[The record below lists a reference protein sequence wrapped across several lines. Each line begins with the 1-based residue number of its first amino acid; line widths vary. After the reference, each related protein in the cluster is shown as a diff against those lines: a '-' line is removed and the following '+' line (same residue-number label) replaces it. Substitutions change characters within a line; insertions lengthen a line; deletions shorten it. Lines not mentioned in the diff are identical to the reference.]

1 MYLSIFLK
9 FKIDNVMN
17 YNQNK
22 LAKETLSNI
31 FLSKLLKI
39 NWLIFLSVIIL
50 GFVGIASLYSASG
63 GSWEPWAKNHAIR
76 LIFGC
81 ILMLILA
88 LIPPKFFLKLSLI
101 SFILGITALILVK
114 FIGTGNVQ
122 RWITISGFNFQPSE
136 FMKLALI
143 LILGKYFDHISRIK
157 LENLT
162 TYLIPLFLILLP
174 GFLVIS
180 QPDLGTGLTI
190 ILLGL
195 AILFFIGIS
204 IKFVIVCF
212 LLCASSVPF
221 IWNQLYDYQKNR
233 ILVFLNPEMDSLGSG
248 YQIIQS
254 KIAIGSGG
262 AFGKG
267 YLLGSQSR
275 LNYLPEKHTDFI
287 FTLISE
293 EFGFLG
299 SISII
304 LVFCFLIISIMKI
317 SFKVVPL
324 FSKVV
329 VFGIGFL
336 LFLYL
341 SLNIGMVCG
350 LLPVVGAPLPLI
362 SYGGTSLLTVLIGVG
377 IVLSINIHDKKIL

>member
-1 MYLSIFLK
+1 
-9 FKIDNVMN
+9 MN
-17 YNQNK
+17 YKLNK
-22 LAKETLSNI
+22 FSEKS
-31 FLSKLLKI
+31 FSSKFFSKLSKL
-39 NWLIFLSVIIL
+39 NFLIIASVILL
-50 GFVGIASLYSASG
+50 GFVGVASLYSAAG
-63 GSWEPWAKNHAIR
+63 GYWDPWAQNHLIR
-76 LIFGC
+76 LIFG
-81 ILMLILA
+81 IFLMLILA
-88 LIPPKFFLKLSLI
+88 FLPHDIFFKLSVL
-101 SFILGITALILVK
+101 SFIIGILSLILVK

-122 RWITISGFNFQPSE
+122 RWITLGGINFQPSE
-136 FMKLALI
+136 AMKLALI
-143 LILGKYFDHISRIK
+143 LILARYFDHISRIELYK
-157 LENLT
+157 LK
-162 TYLIPLFLILLP
+162 TYVLPICFILLP

-195 AILFFIGIS
+195 AILFFVGIS
-204 IKFVIVCF
+204 IKFVILCF
-212 LLCASSVPF
+212 ILLASSIPF
-221 IWNQLYDYQKNR
+221 IWNQLYDYQKDR
-233 ILVFLNPEMDSLGSG
+233 ILVFLNPEIDSLGSG

-262 AFGKG
+262 FFGKG

-304 LVFCFLIISIMKI
+304 FIFCVLIISIMKI
-317 SFKVVPL
+317 SFRVKSL
-324 FSKVV
+324 FSKIVT
-329 VFGIGFL
+329 FGIGFL

-362 SYGGTSLLTVLIGVG
+362 SYGGTSLLTVLIGLG
-377 IVLSINIHDKKIL
+377 IVLSTSIHDKEFL

>member
-1 MYLSIFLK
+1 MNYKLNKFSEKSFSYMFFSKLSKINLIIILSIIL
-9 FKIDNVMN
+9 
-17 YNQNK
+17 
-22 LAKETLSNI
+22 
-31 FLSKLLKI
+31 
-39 NWLIFLSVIIL
+39 L
-50 GFVGIASLYSASG
+50 GFVGVASLYSAAG
-63 GSWEPWAKNHAIR
+63 GYWDPWAKNHLIR
-76 LIFGC
+76 LIFGMC
-81 ILMLILA
+81 LMLILA
-88 LIPPKFFLKLSLI
+88 FLPQDIFFKLSVFSFLI
-101 SFILGITALILVK
+101 GILSLILVK

-122 RWITISGFNFQPSE
+122 RWITLGGINFQPSE
-136 FMKLALI
+136 AMKLALI
-143 LILGKYFDHISRIK
+143 LILARYFDHISRIELDK
-157 LENLT
+157 LK
-162 TYLIPLFLILLP
+162 TYILPIFLILLP

-195 AILFFIGIS
+195 AILFFVGIS
-204 IKFVIVCF
+204 MKFVILCF
-212 LLCASSVPF
+212 ILLASSIPF
-221 IWNQLYDYQKNR
+221 IWNQLYDYQKDR
-233 ILVFLNPEMDSLGSG
+233 ILVFLNPEIDSLGSG

-262 AFGKG
+262 LFGKG

-293 EFGFLG
+293 ELGFLG

-304 LVFCFLIISIMKI
+304 LIFCILITSIMKI
-317 SFKVVPL
+317 SFRVKSL
-324 FSKVV
+324 FSKIVT
-329 VFGIGFL
+329 FGIGFL

-362 SYGGTSLLTVLIGVG
+362 SYGGTSLLTVLIASG
-377 IVLSINIHDKKIL
+377 IVLNIDIHDKEIV

>member
-1 MYLSIFLK
+1 MNYSNKFSEESFSSIFFLK
-9 FKIDNVMN
+9 
-17 YNQNK
+17 
-22 LAKETLSNI
+22 
-31 FLSKLLKI
+31 LSKLNL
-39 NWLIFLSVIIL
+39 LIIMCVILL
-50 GFVGIASLYSASG
+50 GLVGVASLYSAAG
-63 GSWEPWAKNHAIR
+63 GNWDPWARNHLIR
-76 LIFGC
+76 LIFG
-81 ILMLILA
+81 IFLMLILA
-88 LIPPKFFLKLSLI
+88 FLPHKIFFQLSVV
-101 SFILGITALILVK
+101 SFIIGILGLILVK

-122 RWITISGFNFQPSE
+122 RWITIGGINIQPSE
-136 FMKLALI
+136 AMKIALI
-143 LILGKYFDHISRIK
+143 LSLASYFDHVSRIELDK
-157 LENLT
+157 LKS
-162 TYLIPLFLILLP
+162 YVIPLFIILLP

-195 AILFFIGIS
+195 AILFFVGIS
-204 IKFVIVCF
+204 IKFVLICF
-212 LLCASSVPF
+212 ILLASSVPF
-221 IWNQLYDYQKNR
+221 IWNKLYDYQKDR
-233 ILVFLNPEMDSLGSG
+233 ILVFLNPELDSLGSG

-262 AFGKG
+262 IFGKG

-293 EFGFLG
+293 ELGFLG

-304 LVFCFLIISIMKI
+304 LIFCILITSIIKI
-317 SFKVVPL
+317 SFRVKSL
-324 FSKVV
+324 FSKIVT
-329 VFGIGFL
+329 FGIGFL

-377 IVLSINIHDKKIL
+377 IVLSINIHDREVL

>member
-1 MYLSIFLK
+1 
-9 FKIDNVMN
+9 MN
-17 YNQNK
+17 YK
-22 LAKETLSNI
+22 LKKFSEESFGSIL
-31 FLSKLLKI
+31 FSKLFKL
-39 NWLIFLSVIIL
+39 NLLIIISVILL
-50 GFVGIASLYSASG
+50 GLVGVASLYSAAG
-63 GSWEPWAKNHAIR
+63 GDWDPWARNHLIR
-76 LIFGC
+76 LIFG
-81 ILMLILA
+81 IFIMLSLA
-88 LIPPKFFLKLSLI
+88 LLPHEIFFKLSVV
-101 SFILGITALILVK
+101 SFIIGILSLILVK

-122 RWITISGFNFQPSE
+122 RWISFGGMNFQPSE
-136 FMKLALI
+136 AMKIALI
-143 LILGKYFDHISRIK
+143 LVLAKYFDHVSKIELDK
-157 LENLT
+157 LKSYIL
-162 TYLIPLFLILLP
+162 PLFLILLP

-195 AILFFIGIS
+195 AILFFVGIS
-204 IKFVIVCF
+204 MKFVILCF
-212 LLCASSVPF
+212 VLLASSVPF
-221 IWNQLYDYQKNR
+221 IWNQLYDYQKDR
-233 ILVFLNPEMDSLGSG
+233 ILVFLNPELDSLGSG

-262 AFGKG
+262 IFGKG

-293 EFGFLG
+293 ELGFLG
-299 SISII
+299 SILII
-304 LVFCFLIISIMKI
+304 LIFCILIVSIFKI
-317 SFKVVPL
+317 SFSVKSL
-324 FSKVV
+324 FSKIIT
-329 VFGIGFL
+329 FGIGFL

-377 IVLSINIHDKKIL
+377 IVLSIDINDKEVL

>member
-1 MYLSIFLK
+1 MNYKLNKFSEKSFGSIFFSK
-9 FKIDNVMN
+9 
-17 YNQNK
+17 
-22 LAKETLSNI
+22 
-31 FLSKLLKI
+31 LSKL
-39 NWLIFLSVIIL
+39 NFLIIASVILL
-50 GFVGIASLYSASG
+50 GFVGVASLYSAAG
-63 GSWEPWAKNHAIR
+63 GYWDPWAQNHLIR
-76 LIFGC
+76 LIFG
-81 ILMLILA
+81 IFLMLILA
-88 LIPPKFFLKLSLI
+88 FLPHDIFFKLSVL
-101 SFILGITALILVK
+101 SFVIGILSLILVK

-122 RWITISGFNFQPSE
+122 RWITLGGINFQPSE
-136 FMKLALI
+136 AMKLALI
-143 LILGKYFDHISRIK
+143 LILARYFDHISRIELYK
-157 LENLT
+157 LK
-162 TYLIPLFLILLP
+162 TYVLPICLILLP

-195 AILFFIGIS
+195 AILFFVGIS
-204 IKFVIVCF
+204 IKFVILCF
-212 LLCASSVPF
+212 ILLASSIPF
-221 IWNQLYDYQKNR
+221 IWNQLYDYQKDR
-233 ILVFLNPEMDSLGSG
+233 ILVFLNPEIDSLGSG

-262 AFGKG
+262 FFGKG

-293 EFGFLG
+293 ELGFLG

-304 LVFCFLIISIMKI
+304 LIFCILIISIMKI
-317 SFKVVPL
+317 SFRVKSL
-324 FSKVV
+324 FSKIVT
-329 VFGIGFL
+329 FGIGFL

-362 SYGGTSLLTVLIGVG
+362 SYGGTSLLTVLIGLG
-377 IVLSINIHDKKIL
+377 IVLSISIHDKEIL

>member
-1 MYLSIFLK
+1 MNYNSNKFSEKTLSSIFLL
-9 FKIDNVMN
+9 
-17 YNQNK
+17 K
-22 LAKETLSNI
+22 LS
-31 FLSKLLKI
+31 KI
-39 NWLIFLSVIIL
+39 NWLIIFCVIIL
-50 GFVGIASLYSASG
+50 GFVGVTSLYSASG
-63 GSWEPWAKNHAIR
+63 GNWEPWAKNHLLR
-76 LIFGC
+76 LSFGI
-81 ILMLILA
+81 ILMLIIA
-88 LIPPKFFLKLSLI
+88 FIPPKFFFKFSVM
-101 SFILGITALILVK
+101 SFCLGILLLIFVK

-122 RWITISGFNFQPSE
+122 RWITISGINFQPSE

-143 LILGKYFDHISRIK
+143 LILGKYFDHISRVQLEK
-157 LENLT
+157 LN
-162 TYLIPLFLILLP
+162 TYIIPLCLIILP

-195 AILFFIGIS
+195 AILFFVGIS
-204 IKFVIVCF
+204 MKFVIICF
-212 LLCASSVPF
+212 LLVTLSIPF

-262 AFGKG
+262 FFGKG

-293 EFGFLG
+293 ELGFLG

-304 LVFCFLIISIMKI
+304 LVFCILIISIMKI

-336 LFLYL
+336 FFLYL

-362 SYGGTSLLTVLIGVG
+362 SYGGTSLLTVLIGIG
-377 IVLSINIHDKKIL
+377 IVLSINIHDKNIM

>member
-1 MYLSIFLK
+1 
-9 FKIDNVMN
+9 MN
-17 YNQNK
+17 YKLNK
-22 LAKETLSNI
+22 FSEKTFNTI
-31 FLSKLLKI
+31 FLSKLVKL
-39 NWLIFLSVIIL
+39 NWIILLCIILL
-50 GFVGIASLYSASG
+50 GFVGVASLYSAAG
-63 GSWEPWAKNHAIR
+63 GSWDPWASNHLVR
-76 LIFGC
+76 LIFGIC
-81 ILMLILA
+81 LMLILA
-88 LIPPKFFLKLSLI
+88 FLPHDIFIKFSILSF
-101 SFILGITALILVK
+101 FIGIFSLILVK

-122 RWITISGFNFQPSE
+122 RWITISGINFQPSE
-136 FMKLALI
+136 LMKLALI
-143 LILGKYFDHISRIK
+143 LTLARYFDHVSKIQLDK
-157 LENLT
+157 LT
-162 TYLIPLFLILLP
+162 TYILPLFLIFFP

-195 AILFFIGIS
+195 SILFFVGIS
-204 IKFVIVCF
+204 MRFVIFCF
-212 LLCASSVPF
+212 LLLASSVPF
-221 IWNQLYDYQKNR
+221 IWNQLYDYQKDR
-233 ILVFLNPEMDSLGSG
+233 ILVFLNPEIDSLGSG

-262 AFGKG
+262 FFGKG

-293 EFGFLG
+293 ELGFIG

-304 LVFCFLIISIMKI
+304 LIFCILIITIMKI
-317 SFKVVPL
+317 SFSVKSL
-324 FSKVV
+324 FSKIVI
-329 VFGIGFL
+329 FGIGFL

-362 SYGGTSLLTVLIGVG
+362 SYGGTSLLTVLIGIG
-377 IVLSINIHDKKIL
+377 IVLSINIHDKEV

>member
-1 MYLSIFLK
+1 
-9 FKIDNVMN
+9 MN
-17 YNQNK
+17 YK
-22 LAKETLSNI
+22 LKKFSEESFGSIL
-31 FLSKLLKI
+31 FSKLFKL
-39 NWLIFLSVIIL
+39 NLLIIISVILL
-50 GFVGIASLYSASG
+50 GLVGVASLYSAAG
-63 GSWEPWAKNHAIR
+63 GDWDPWARNHLIR
-76 LIFGC
+76 LIFG
-81 ILMLILA
+81 IFLMLSLA
-88 LIPPKFFLKLSLI
+88 FLPHKIFFKLSVV
-101 SFILGITALILVK
+101 SFIIGILSLILVK

-122 RWITISGFNFQPSE
+122 RWISFGGMNFQPSE
-136 FMKLALI
+136 AMKIALI
-143 LILGKYFDHISRIK
+143 LVLAKYFDHVSKIELDK
-157 LENLT
+157 LKSYIL
-162 TYLIPLFLILLP
+162 PLFLILLP

-195 AILFFIGIS
+195 AILFFVGIS
-204 IKFVIVCF
+204 MKFVILCF
-212 LLCASSVPF
+212 VLLASSVPF
-221 IWNQLYDYQKNR
+221 IWNQLYDYQKDR
-233 ILVFLNPEMDSLGSG
+233 ILVFLNPELDSLGSG

-262 AFGKG
+262 IFGKG

-293 EFGFLG
+293 ELGFLG
-299 SISII
+299 SILII
-304 LVFCFLIISIMKI
+304 LIFCILIVSIFKI
-317 SFKVVPL
+317 SFSVKSL
-324 FSKVV
+324 FSKIIT
-329 VFGIGFL
+329 FGIGFL

-377 IVLSINIHDKKIL
+377 IVLSIDINDKEVL

>member
-1 MYLSIFLK
+1 MNRNTNK
-9 FKIDNVMN
+9 FSS
-17 YNQNK
+17 
-22 LAKETLSNI
+22 ETI
-31 FLSKLLKI
+31 ITVFFSKLLKI
-39 NWLIFLSVIIL
+39 NWIIIFCLIFLGL
-50 GFVGIASLYSASG
+50 VGVASLYSAA
-63 GSWEPWAKNHAIR
+63 GSDWNPWARNHLIR
-76 LIFGC
+76 LIFGFC
-81 ILMLILA
+81 LMFVIA
-88 LIPPKFFLKLSLI
+88 FIPSKFFIKYSVLS
-101 SFILGITALILVK
+101 FVLGVFALILVK
-114 FIGTGNVQ
+114 IIGSGSVQ
-122 RWITISGFNFQPSE
+122 RWLSFGSINFQPSE
-136 FMKLALI
+136 IMKLALI
-143 LILGKYFDHISRIK
+143 LILAKYFDHISKIQLNK
-157 LENLT
+157 
-162 TYLIPLFLILLP
+162 LIPYIIPILIIMIP

-195 AILFFIGIS
+195 SILFFVGIS
-204 IKFVIVCF
+204 MKFVIF
-212 LLCASSVPF
+212 SILISISSVPF
-221 IWNQLYDYQKNR
+221 IWQQLYEYQKNR

-262 AFGKG
+262 LFGKG
-267 YLLGSQSR
+267 YLLGTQSR

-293 EFGFLG
+293 ELGFLG

-304 LVFCFLIISIMKI
+304 LVFCLLIASIMKI
-317 SFKVVPL
+317 SFKVESL

-336 LFLYL
+336 IFLYL

-350 LLPVVGAPLPLI
+350 LLPVVGAPLPLV

-377 IVLSINIHDKKIL
+377 IVLSINIHDKKV

>member
-1 MYLSIFLK
+1 MKQNRNK
-9 FKIDNVMN
+9 FAE
-17 YNQNK
+17 Q
-22 LAKETLSNI
+22 TFGNI
-31 FLSKLLKI
+31 FLSKLLKLDWI
-39 NWLIFLSVIIL
+39 IILCVILL
-50 GFVGIASLYSASG
+50 GFVGVASLYSAAG
-63 GSWEPWAKNHAIR
+63 GDWEPWAKNHLMR
-76 LIFGC
+76 LIFGSF
-81 ILMLILA
+81 LMLILA
-88 LIPPKFFLKLSLI
+88 FLPPNIFFKFSILSFFL
-101 SFILGITALILVK
+101 GIITLVLVK

-122 RWITISGFNFQPSE
+122 RWITINGINFQPSE
-136 FMKLALI
+136 FMKLGLI
-143 LILGKYFDHISRIK
+143 LILARYFDHVSRIELDK
-157 LENLT
+157 LM
-162 TYLIPLFLILLP
+162 TYLVPIFLIFIP

-195 AILFFIGIS
+195 AILFFVGIS
-204 IKFVIVCF
+204 MKFVILC
-212 LLCASSVPF
+212 LLLFTFSVPL

-233 ILVFLNPEMDSLGSG
+233 ILVFLNPEIDSLGSG

-262 AFGKG
+262 VFGKG

-304 LVFCFLIISIMKI
+304 LIFCILIISIMKTC
-317 SFKVVPL
+317 FKVETL

-362 SYGGTSLLTVLIGVG
+362 SYGGTSLLTVLIGIG
-377 IVLSINIHDKKIL
+377 IILSINMHDKKLF

>member
-1 MYLSIFLK
+1 MVNLVSYKSNKFSEKNLSYILFSK
-9 FKIDNVMN
+9 F
-17 YNQNK
+17 
-22 LAKETLSNI
+22 
-31 FLSKLLKI
+31 SKLNLFI
-39 NWLIFLSVIIL
+39 ILSVIFL
-50 GFVGIASLYSASG
+50 GLVGVASLYSAAG
-63 GSWEPWAKNHAIR
+63 GYWDPWAKNHLIR
-76 LIFGC
+76 LIFG
-81 ILMLILA
+81 IFLMLILA
-88 LIPPKFFLKLSLI
+88 FLPHDIFFKLSIL
-101 SFILGITALILVK
+101 SFIIGILSLILVK
-114 FIGTGNVQ
+114 FIGSGNIQ
-122 RWITISGFNFQPSE
+122 RWITLGGINIQPSE
-136 FMKLALI
+136 AMKLALI
-143 LILGKYFDHISRIK
+143 LILAKYFDHISKIELDK
-157 LENLT
+157 LK
-162 TYLIPLFLILLP
+162 TYILPLFLIFLP

-195 AILFFIGIS
+195 AILFFVGIS
-204 IKFVIVCF
+204 MKFVILCF
-212 LLCASSVPF
+212 VLLASSVPF
-221 IWNQLYDYQKNR
+221 IWSQLYDYQKDR
-233 ILVFLNPEMDSLGSG
+233 ILVFLNPEIDSLGSG

-262 AFGKG
+262 YFGKG

-304 LVFCFLIISIMKI
+304 LLFCFLIISIMKI
-317 SFKVVPL
+317 SFKVKSF
-324 FSKVV
+324 FSKIVT
-329 VFGIGFL
+329 FGIGFL

-362 SYGGTSLLTVLIGVG
+362 SYGGTSLLTMLIGLG
-377 IVLSINIHDKKIL
+377 IVLSINIHDKEDL

>member
-1 MYLSIFLK
+1 MNYKIKKFSEESFGSIF
-9 FKIDNVMN
+9 F
-17 YNQNK
+17 
-22 LAKETLSNI
+22 
-31 FLSKLLKI
+31 SKLFKL
-39 NWLIFLSVIIL
+39 NLLIIISVILL
-50 GFVGIASLYSASG
+50 GLVGVASLYSAAG
-63 GSWEPWAKNHAIR
+63 GDWDPWARNHLIR
-76 LIFGC
+76 LIFG
-81 ILMLILA
+81 IFLMLSLA
-88 LIPPKFFLKLSLI
+88 FLPHKIFFKLSVV
-101 SFILGITALILVK
+101 SFIIGIISLILVK

-122 RWITISGFNFQPSE
+122 RWISFGGINFQPSE
-136 FMKLALI
+136 AMKIALI
-143 LILGKYFDHISRIK
+143 LILARYFDHVSRIELDK
-157 LENLT
+157 LKSYIL
-162 TYLIPLFLILLP
+162 PLFLILLP

-195 AILFFIGIS
+195 AILFFVGIS
-204 IKFVIVCF
+204 MKFVILCF
-212 LLCASSVPF
+212 VLLASSVPF
-221 IWNQLYDYQKNR
+221 IWNQLYDYQKDR
-233 ILVFLNPEMDSLGSG
+233 ILVFLNPELDSLGSG

-262 AFGKG
+262 VFGKG

-293 EFGFLG
+293 ELGFLG
-299 SISII
+299 SILII
-304 LVFCFLIISIMKI
+304 LIFCILIVSIFKI
-317 SFKVVPL
+317 SFSAKSL
-324 FSKVV
+324 FSKIII
-329 VFGIGFL
+329 FGVGFL

-377 IVLSINIHDKKIL
+377 IVLSIDINDKEVL

>member
-1 MYLSIFLK
+1 MKQNRNK
-9 FKIDNVMN
+9 FAE
-17 YNQNK
+17 Q
-22 LAKETLSNI
+22 TFGNI
-31 FLSKLLKI
+31 FLSKLLKLDWI
-39 NWLIFLSVIIL
+39 IILCVILL
-50 GFVGIASLYSASG
+50 GFVGVASLYSAAG
-63 GSWEPWAKNHAIR
+63 GDWEPWAKNHLMR
-76 LIFGC
+76 LIFGSL
-81 ILMLILA
+81 LMLILA
-88 LIPPKFFLKLSLI
+88 FLPPNIFFKFSILSFFL
-101 SFILGITALILVK
+101 GIITLVLVK

-122 RWITISGFNFQPSE
+122 RWITINGINFQPSE
-136 FMKLALI
+136 FMKLGLI
-143 LILGKYFDHISRIK
+143 LILARYFDHVSRIELDK
-157 LENLT
+157 LT
-162 TYLIPLFLILLP
+162 TYLVPIFLIFIP

-195 AILFFIGIS
+195 AILFFVGIS
-204 IKFVIVCF
+204 MKFVILC
-212 LLCASSVPF
+212 LLLFTFSVPL

-233 ILVFLNPEMDSLGSG
+233 ILVFLNPEIDSLGSG

-262 AFGKG
+262 VFGKG

-304 LVFCFLIISIMKI
+304 LIFCILIISIMKI
-317 SFKVVPL
+317 CFKVETL

-362 SYGGTSLLTVLIGVG
+362 SYGGTSLLTVLIGIG
-377 IVLSINIHDKKIL
+377 IILSINMHDKKLF

>member
-1 MYLSIFLK
+1 
-9 FKIDNVMN
+9 MN
-17 YNQNK
+17 YKLNK
-22 LAKETLSNI
+22 FSEKS
-31 FLSKLLKI
+31 FSSKFFSKLSKL
-39 NWLIFLSVIIL
+39 NFLIIASVILL
-50 GFVGIASLYSASG
+50 GFVGVASLYSAAG
-63 GSWEPWAKNHAIR
+63 GYWDPWAQNHLIR
-76 LIFGC
+76 LIFG
-81 ILMLILA
+81 IFLMLILA
-88 LIPPKFFLKLSLI
+88 FLPHDIFFKLSVL
-101 SFILGITALILVK
+101 SFIIGILSLILVK

-122 RWITISGFNFQPSE
+122 RWITLGGINFQPSE
-136 FMKLALI
+136 AMKLALI
-143 LILGKYFDHISRIK
+143 LILARYFDHISRIELYK
-157 LENLT
+157 LK
-162 TYLIPLFLILLP
+162 TYVLPICLILLP

-195 AILFFIGIS
+195 AILFFVGIS
-204 IKFVIVCF
+204 IKFVILCF
-212 LLCASSVPF
+212 ILLASSIPF
-221 IWNQLYDYQKNR
+221 IWNQLYDYQKDR
-233 ILVFLNPEMDSLGSG
+233 ILVFLNPEIDSLGSG

-262 AFGKG
+262 FFGKG

-304 LVFCFLIISIMKI
+304 FIFCVLIISIMKI
-317 SFKVVPL
+317 SFRVKSL
-324 FSKVV
+324 FSKIVT
-329 VFGIGFL
+329 FGIGFL

-362 SYGGTSLLTVLIGVG
+362 SYGGTSLLTVLIGLG
-377 IVLSINIHDKKIL
+377 IVLSTSIHDKEFL

>member
-1 MYLSIFLK
+1 
-9 FKIDNVMN
+9 MN
-17 YNQNK
+17 YKLNK
-22 LAKETLSNI
+22 FSEKS
-31 FLSKLLKI
+31 FGSKFFSKLSKL
-39 NWLIFLSVIIL
+39 NFLIIASVILL
-50 GFVGIASLYSASG
+50 GFVGVASLYSAAG
-63 GSWEPWAKNHAIR
+63 GYWDPWAQNHLIR
-76 LIFGC
+76 LIFG
-81 ILMLILA
+81 IFLMLILA
-88 LIPPKFFLKLSLI
+88 FLPHDIFFKLSVL
-101 SFILGITALILVK
+101 SFIIGILSLILVK

-122 RWITISGFNFQPSE
+122 RWITLGGINFQPSE
-136 FMKLALI
+136 AMKLALI
-143 LILGKYFDHISRIK
+143 LILARYFDHISRIELYK
-157 LENLT
+157 LK
-162 TYLIPLFLILLP
+162 TYVLPICLILLP

-195 AILFFIGIS
+195 AILFFVGIS
-204 IKFVIVCF
+204 IKFVILCF
-212 LLCASSVPF
+212 ILLASSIPF
-221 IWNQLYDYQKNR
+221 IWNQLYDYQKDR
-233 ILVFLNPEMDSLGSG
+233 ILVFLNPEIDSLGSG

-262 AFGKG
+262 FFGKG

-304 LVFCFLIISIMKI
+304 LIFCFLIISIMKI
-317 SFKVVPL
+317 SFRVKSL
-324 FSKVV
+324 FSKIVT
-329 VFGIGFL
+329 FGIGFL

-362 SYGGTSLLTVLIGVG
+362 SYGGTSLLTVLIGLG
-377 IVLSINIHDKKIL
+377 IVLSISIHDKEFL